1 MIAATSA
8 GTAGAS
14 KALWYLT
21 RGTGVVS
28 LVLLTLSLVLGIL
41 TAVRWEHREW
51 PRWIVEGLHRNVSL
65 LVVAFI
71 GVHVATTVV
80 DGFAPIG
87 WLDAVVPFRSPYR
100 PVWLGLG
107 ALSFDMLLALAL
119 TSIVRARL
127 GHRLWRAVHWLAY
140 ACWPV
145 ALVHG
150 LGTGSDARQT
160 WMLGLVVVSVTAV
173 LASVAWRVALAWPR
187 RAPAERWAA
196 VAAALLVTAAV
207 AAWAALGP
215 LQPGWAK
222 VAGTPAALTASV
234 TAPGTPTALPAAG
247 APSPGGAAG
256 AAGAPGGGLSPFAA
270 AFDGTVTQSAA
281 DGGDDDDDGGGLV
294 VVELSGT
301 VRGGPFPSLS
311 LRLRGRPLVSGGVAL
326 QSSDVALGPASDPAA
341 WQGAISALDGG
352 RIAATVTDTSGRSMD
367 LTLDVTVDHAAG
379 TVHGTLSAVPS
390 AAPGARPSGAAAP
403 RSHG

>member
-8 GTAGAS
+8 GTASAS

-28 LVLLTLSLVLGIL
+28 LVLLTLSLVLGIV
-41 TAVRWEHREW
+41 TAVRWEHRQW
-51 PRWIVEGLHRNVSL
+51 PRWIIEGLHRNVSL

-160 WMLGLVVVSVTAV
+160 WMLGLVVVSVAAV
-173 LASVAWRVALAWPR
+173 LASVAWRVALAWPH
-187 RAPAERWAA
+187 RAPAEGWAA
-196 VAAALLVTAAV
+196 VAGAVLVTAAV

-222 VAGTPAALTASV
+222 AAGTPAALTATVSAAG
-234 TAPGTPTALPAAG
+234 APPALPAAG
-247 APSPGGAAG
+247 APTSGGAAG
-256 AAGAPGGGLSPFAA
+256 ATGGGLSPFAA
-270 AFDGTVTQSAA
+270 TLDGTVTQSAA
-281 DGGDDDDDGGGLV
+281 VDGGDDGGGGSV

-301 VRGGPFPSLS
+301 LRGGPFSSFS
-311 LRLRGRPLVSGGVAL
+311 LRLLGRPLASGGVAL
-326 QSSDVALGPASDPAA
+326 QSSAVALGPASDPTA
-341 WQGAISALDGG
+341 WQGGIRTLDGG
-352 RIAATVTDTSGRSMD
+352 RVAATVTDTSGRSMD
-367 LTLDVTVDHAAG
+367 LTLDLTVDHAAG

-390 AAPGARPSGAAAP
+390 AVPTAAPGARPSGAAAP
-403 RSHG
+403 RSPG